1 MSVFRSVYFF
11 QRAVMSVPRLGPLV
25 IVNVPPL
32 SFTRPLRRGV
42 GGIKTRAVV
51 PDAHL
56 KPLVPFAETDVNA
69 GRPAVLGKE
78 HAISPLSHAP
88 P

>member
-1 MSVFRSVYFF
+1 
-11 QRAVMSVPRLGPLV
+11 MSVPRLGPLV
-25 IVNVPPL
+25 IVKRPSAQFHPSL
-32 SFTRPLRRGV
+32 HAFQAAPRPLRRGV
-42 GGIKTRAVV
+42 GGIEARAVV
-51 PDAHL
+51 PDTHL

-78 HAISPLSHAP
+78 YAISPLSHAP